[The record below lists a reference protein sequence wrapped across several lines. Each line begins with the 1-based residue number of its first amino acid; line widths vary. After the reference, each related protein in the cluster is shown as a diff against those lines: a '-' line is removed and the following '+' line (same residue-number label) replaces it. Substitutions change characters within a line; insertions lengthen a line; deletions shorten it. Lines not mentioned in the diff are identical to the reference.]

1 MKTPVLESERVI
13 LRPLTVND
21 AKTAFNN
28 WTSDNRVTKYMRYNS
43 HTSLDDTIEW
53 LKMVEYAE
61 NSDKQYDWGFIDK
74 KAGTLFGSGGFTTE
88 IAAVILNF
96 AKNTLKQTK
105 IYGCHAVENV
115 NSGKVMIKNGFVPT
129 GYTTVTNFDGTTK
142 KARTYILNF

>member
-74 KAGTLFGSGGFTTE
+74 KRVLFS
-88 IAAVILNF
+88 AVAVLYGMMMNRC
-96 AKNTLKQTK
+96 TK
-105 IYGCHAVENV
+105 SV
-115 NSGKVMIKNGFVPT
+115 
-129 GYTTVTNFDGTTK
+129 TTVCLIIGT
-142 KARTYILNF
+142 KALQLK

>member
-43 HTSLDDTIEW
+43 HKSLDDTIEW
-53 LKMVEYAE
+53 LKMVENAE

-74 KAGTLFGSGGFTTE
+74 KAGTLFGSGGLVWNDDEQMYEIGYNCMFDYWHKGFTTE

-96 AKNTLKQTK
+96 AKNALKQTK
-105 IYGCHAVENV
+105 IYGCHAVDVSFRRE
-115 NSGKVMIKNGFVPT
+115 
-129 GYTTVTNFDGTTK
+129 
-142 KARTYILNF
+142 

>member
-43 HTSLDDTIEW
+43 HKSLDDTIEW
-53 LKMVEYAE
+53 LKMVENAE

-74 KAGTLFGSGGFTTE
+74 KAGTLFGSGGLVWDDDE
-88 IAAVILNF
+88 QMYEKGNRLQLYV
-96 AKNTLKQTK
+96 
-105 IYGCHAVENV
+105 
-115 NSGKVMIKNGFVPT
+115 
-129 GYTTVTNFDGTTK
+129 
-142 KARTYILNF
+142 